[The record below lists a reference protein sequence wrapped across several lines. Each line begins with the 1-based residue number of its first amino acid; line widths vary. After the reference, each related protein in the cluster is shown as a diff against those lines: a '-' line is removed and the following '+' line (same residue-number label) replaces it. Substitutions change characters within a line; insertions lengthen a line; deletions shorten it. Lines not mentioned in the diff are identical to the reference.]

1 MDVGIFGNKLYLRN
15 VNVGSKFD
23 DLQCDLTIDRRGR
36 AMLILGKTNVIVDLE
51 SIDQTVLSVA
61 IEYLGTS
68 DDRSAFKSA
77 FKKMQAIL

>member
-1 MDVGIFGNKLYLRN
+1 
-15 VNVGSKFD
+15 
-23 DLQCDLTIDRRGR
+23 
-36 AMLILGKTNVIVDLE
+36 MLILGKTNVIVDLE